1 MFTRLADG
9 NIPPFVD
16 VSIEFLLSVTNVSWC
31 WLMFCYM
38 LLFFLWYFDVVEVW
52 F

>member
-9 NIPPFVD
+9 DIPPFVD

-31 WLMFCYM
+31 WLFFCYM
-38 LLFFLWYFDVVEVW
+38 FFFVVFDVVDV
-52 F
+52 